1 MGERFRAL
9 WNDHKFDQPRLRC
22 GRNEGYGR
30 FRYVRL
36 NVFHQHHQQPVCNI
50 CGQIKPLVYGL
61 FFAIL
66 TRVANHHLARRCV
79 ERCLR
84 RMFKRRAFLDEVIAQ
99 KPEAAALRKYSGIVI
114 HGAIFEAE
122 KHTAGYAI
130 TLGYLCDLTVCKEL
144 AFHST

>member
-1 MGERFRAL
+1 
-9 WNDHKFDQPRLRC
+9 
-22 GRNEGYGR
+22 
-30 FRYVRL
+30 
-36 NVFHQHHQQPVCNI
+36 
-50 CGQIKPLVYGL
+50 QIKPLVYGL

-130 TLGYLCDLTVCKEL
+130 TIGYLSDLTVCKEL
-144 AFHST
+144 AFHVTERKKAITQTFQMTYRYPFSRLRICLEQRDTCQQDN